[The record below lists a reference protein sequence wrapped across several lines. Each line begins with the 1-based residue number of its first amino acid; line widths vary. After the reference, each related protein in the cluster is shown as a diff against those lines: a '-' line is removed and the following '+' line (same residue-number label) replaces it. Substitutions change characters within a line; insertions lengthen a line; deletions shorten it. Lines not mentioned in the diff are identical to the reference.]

1 MSTPPGLSQTS
12 TPFLLM
18 PRHPPCALT
27 SLTTSIQGSNKLPFR
42 SLRVGYPWCLAQR
55 FPSRYSAGITEL
67 YPSNA
72 RNLSPTRPQGTGWK
86 LKMPSTTT
94 KLSKNFSPESAK
106 SRILYSGDFDVN
118 RGYARDPRKR
128 RQPTREVT
136 YCTRNWFAGKWRLG
150 VFPRHRISGGNE
162 GISRSGWANMLVP
175 SLCGTGQLVLF
186 PGVKT
191 DQFFVVPG
199 QDASVGKR
207 RMSPTHPFPPPQLD
221 QRRANQFG
229 SAHFLQPL
237 RRKFRY

>member
-1 MSTPPGLSQTS
+1 
-12 TPFLLM
+12 M

-55 FPSRYSAGITEL
+55 FPSRNSAGITEL

-136 YCTRNWFAGKWRLG
+136 YSTRNWFAGKWRLG
-150 VFPRHRISGGNE
+150 VFPRHRNHAVTKELVAPDGQICWSHPRVARAASPVSGRQNRP
-162 GISRSGWANMLVP
+162 ILCRSWPRRVRRQTQDEPNTPLPAAA
-175 SLCGTGQLVLF
+175 TGPTV
-186 PGVKT
+186 
-191 DQFFVVPG
+191 
-199 QDASVGKR
+199 R
-207 RMSPTHPFPPPQLD
+207 R
-221 QRRANQFG
+221 RG
-229 SAHFLQPL
+229 S
-237 RRKFRY
+237 